1 MDSLESELVGFSAE
15 LVNLRSKLKQAGPA
29 GQPASAAKQQLQTSI
44 TLCLGA
50 GCNSQGP
57 GSGEANGGGKR
68 RRLQSFFCSSV
79 SQLKAHSGDV
89 NSVCCPAGNCSEDMP
104 TDCSLQCATVRPPMQ
119 PLRQSTQRHIPGLP
133 DTRQT

>member
-89 NSVCCPAGNCSEDMP
+89 KSVCCPEGNCSEDMP
-104 TDCSLQCATVRPPMQ
+104 TDCNLQCATVRPPIQ
-119 PLRQSTQRHIPGLP
+119 PLRQSTQRHILVLS
-133 DTRQT
+133 DKRQT

>member
-57 GSGEANGGGKR
+57 GSGEANGGGR
-68 RRLQSFFCSSV
+68 SFYVLNEHVYDPRCLVEQTFQSCTRIRCEKGAQRACIRSS
-79 SQLKAHSGDV
+79 
-89 NSVCCPAGNCSEDMP
+89 
-104 TDCSLQCATVRPPMQ
+104 SLRAVLTTTV
-119 PLRQSTQRHIPGLP
+119 
-133 DTRQT
+133 D